1 MVAFIERSM
10 RDSQEG
16 KRNFK
21 NLTFSLDNESKD
33 KATDFEIS
41 FLMENQIVTYN
52 FSLYKGDI
60 ASESLTVDDLE
71 IFRRDAS
78 GIVTYSEKIFHTKD
92 ELEVSHL
99 TSLSEYKFNGSV
111 VRSDERYAKNYLRGK
126 YGAIPYIKNDM
137 IHNIFKS
144 GLGD

>member
-1 MVAFIERSM
+1 M
-10 RDSQEG
+10 
-16 KRNFK
+16 
-21 NLTFSLDNESKD
+21 
-33 KATDFEIS
+33 
-41 FLMENQIVTYN
+41 
-52 FSLYKGDI
+52 
-60 ASESLTVDDLE
+60 
-71 IFRRDAS
+71 
-78 GIVTYSEKIFHTKD
+78 
-92 ELEVSHL
+92 SHL